1 VVLDM
6 LKELQQQYGFA
17 CLFVS
22 HDLAVVD
29 HLADEVVV
37 MKKGQVVEQGP
48 ADRVLHFPEEEY
60 TKELLAAAPVPDP
73 DAQRVRREAR
83 LKL

>member
-1 VVLDM
+1 
-6 LKELQQQYGFA
+6 
-17 CLFVS
+17 
-22 HDLAVVD
+22 
-29 HLADEVVV
+29 
-37 MKKGQVVEQGP
+37 
-48 ADRVLHFPEEEY
+48 VLHFPEEEY